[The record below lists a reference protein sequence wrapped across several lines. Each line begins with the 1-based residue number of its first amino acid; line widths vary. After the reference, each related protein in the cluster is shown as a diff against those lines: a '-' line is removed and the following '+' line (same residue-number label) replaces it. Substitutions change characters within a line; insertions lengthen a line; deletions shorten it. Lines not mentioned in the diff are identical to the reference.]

1 MSKSL
6 QIHSLGQLREIVKS
20 TSSANLNP
28 NSFFIATELSM
39 HGHVDLSTAYIEE
52 IKKSRARAARHS
64 YLRFLGN
71 INKNLSKYN
80 ISKQISHRSKLFDR
94 LLGFDTLFFEGGPHL
109 IIVFATMYNNFGISF
124 PVLHSM
130 LLGQG
135 LSILYIKNPNA
146 DMYCSGSPKLGNS
159 IDEMGRSLRKF
170 VLDHKFKKV
179 SVAGFSSGGY
189 AALFCAAIIGADIF
203 IGFGIRTDWSRGS
216 ELLFSQGRAAPNDI
230 DYLSNTL
237 VNMGNYHSVD
247 QIGRGFLYYGALD
260 GSDVSHAEN
269 MRGKDN
275 FELIPVK
282 NAQHHVI
289 NSLISIGKFEK
300 ALNIRTD

>member
-1 MSKSL
+1 MSKSKK
-6 QIHSLGQLREIVKS
+6 IHSLEQLQEMVKL
-20 TSSANLNP
+20 TSSANLDP

-39 HGHVDLSTAYIEE
+39 HGYADLSTTYIEE
-52 IKKSRARAARHS
+52 IKNSRARAARNP
-64 YLRFLGN
+64 YLRYLGN
-71 INKNLSKYN
+71 INNNLSKYN
-80 ISKQISHRSKLFDR
+80 ISEQISHNSELFER
-94 LLGFDTLFFEGGPHL
+94 LLGFDTLFFEGGPKL
-109 IIVFATMYNNFGISF
+109 IIVFATMYNNFGVSF

-135 LSILYIKNPNA
+135 LSILYIKNPNV

-159 IDEMGRSLRKF
+159 IDEMGRALKKF
-170 VLDHKFKKV
+170 VLDHKFEKV

-189 AALFCAAIIGADIF
+189 AALLCAAIIGADVF

-216 ELLFSQGRAAPNDI
+216 ELLFSEGRAAPDGI

-237 VNMGNYHSVD
+237 VNMRNYHSVD
-247 QIGRGFLYYGALD
+247 RIRRGILYYGALD

-275 FELIPVK
+275 FELIPVE
-282 NAQHHVI
+282 NAQHNVI
-289 NSLISIGKFEK
+289 NYLVSIGKFEK
-300 ALNIRTD
+300 TLNLLS